1 MENRKRKNLS
11 ILSIESSPINQSVR
25 KVIRTRDRSFIKR
38 TSTQTDFS
46 SSSST
51 TEISDIERETTAI
64 NPTLQIEE
72 PAPHQLTKMSISDHL
87 SFNESWDIEPGTT
100 AKNPMIQIEEPEF
113 EEDKKPIDNYY
124 VLPIDKIKKAA
135 FCPYPHCDSSGNT
148 NINRSTHRR

>member
-1 MENRKRKNLS
+1 M
-11 ILSIESSPINQSVR
+11 I
-25 KVIRTRDRSFIKR
+25 
-38 TSTQTDFS
+38 
-46 SSSST
+46 
-51 TEISDIERETTAI
+51 
-64 NPTLQIEE
+64 QIEE
-72 PAPHQLTKMSISDHL
+72 PEFEEDNNLEPVHPPTIGNHVSS
-87 SFNESWDIEPGTT
+87 NESWDIEPGTT